1 MKLASFIIGKY
12 HMVAQKQC
20 QSIISASVMAVFDI
34 NGYIGGMNEAGGSA
48 VPFGQFESTSNE
60 EYKNLMASYLDK
72 NVSLWLV
79 NTSVVTVWHFRKI
92 NQKMLLATGSNKIK
106 CNEK

>member
-1 MKLASFIIGKY
+1 MPK
-12 HMVAQKQC
+12 
-20 QSIISASVMAVFDI
+20 IISASAMAVFDI

-72 NVSLWLV
+72 NVSLRWKYRCG
-79 NTSVVTVWHFRKI
+79 NSVVFQKDQSEDALGNWLKQDKMQRKMNMI
-92 NQKMLLATGSNKIK
+92 FSLQNKLQ
-106 CNEK
+106 